1 MDGKYIYLC
10 EDSLEG
16 IFTAVYNAYEDR
28 HGHENNK
35 IQIPGDMF
43 CQELFATYISV
54 ATDYEKAQK
63 VARTIQNKVSGAVFD
78 FLQKTAVSYQVEKA
92 DAIYR
97 VIILALKMGNRVLD
111 HLTEPNV
118 QYLMEL
124 ERHISYE
131 IQREIQFLRFE
142 ELANGVLF
150 GRINPK
156 NALLPYLAEHF
167 ADRFSG
173 EDWVIADTVH
183 GTVLIHERDRGC
195 SLVKAE
201 EVDFDALSLQC
212 SQNEE
217 LWQKLWKKFV
227 DTIAIKERINPGLQ
241 RQMLP
246 LRFRK
251 YMKEMQNP
259 VQSD

>member
-1 MDGKYIYLC
+1 MDDKFIYLC

-16 IFTAVYNAYEDR
+16 IFTAVYTAYEDR
-28 HGHENNK
+28 NGHENNK

-43 CQELFATYISV
+43 SQELFANYIFV
-54 ATDYEKAQK
+54 DMDFEKAAK
-63 VARTIQNKVSGAVFD
+63 IARTLKEKVSGQVYE
-78 FLQKTAVSYQVEKA
+78 FLQKTAVSYQLEKA

-97 VIILALKMGNRVLD
+97 VIILALKMGNRVLE
-111 HLTEPNV
+111 HLTDPNV

-124 ERHISYE
+124 ERHISNE
-131 IQREIQFLRFE
+131 IQHEIQFLRFE
-142 ELANGVLF
+142 ELMNGVLF

-173 EDWVIADTVH
+173 ENWVIADTVH
-183 GTVLIHERDRGC
+183 GTVLIHEKNRGC

-201 EVDFDALSLQC
+201 DVDFDALSPQC
-212 SQNEE
+212 SEDEE

-227 DTIAIKERINPGLQ
+227 DSIAIKERINPGLQ

-246 LRFRK
+246 MRFRK
-251 YMKEMQNP
+251 YMKEL
-259 VQSD
+259 